1 MSGGRVGWYSCIRKH
16 LLENL
21 DYLTS
26 CDPCTLQELE
36 DELESLKQAS
46 TNGAPTDQPD
56 SANDEELTRLREEKA
71 ELAESIKQL
80 DNKLIDI
87 KDKNNVSVCVCDYAL
102 PVLVLM
108 SGALVHLP

>member
-1 MSGGRVGWYSCIRKH
+1 MYSCTRKH
-16 LLENL
+16 LLENLDYL

-46 TNGAPTDQPD
+46 TNGASTNGAPTDQPD

-71 ELAESIKQL
+71 EFAESIKQL
-80 DNKLIDI
+80 ENKLIDI
-87 KDKNNVSVCVCDYAL
+87 KDKNNVSMCVCVCVIMRLLCWY
-102 PVLVLM
+102 
-108 SGALVHLP
+108 